1 MLFLRIKIDI
11 FSATSKGMPQK
22 LYFFNTLIGGLV
34 LYALKLLNIDST
46 LHLQTVL
53 NRGLVKLL
61 TGTKLLNNTSLLK
74 LTLELLQSALNVLT
88 FFYRYYN
95 HCF

>member
-1 MLFLRIKIDI
+1 
-11 FSATSKGMPQK
+11 MPQK
-22 LYFFNTLIGGLV
+22 LNFFNTLTRGLV
-34 LYALKLLNIDST
+34 LYALKLLYIDST
-46 LHLQTVL
+46 LHLKTVL

-61 TGTKLLNNTSLLK
+61 TGTELLNYTSLFK

-95 HCF
+95 HCFNFMN